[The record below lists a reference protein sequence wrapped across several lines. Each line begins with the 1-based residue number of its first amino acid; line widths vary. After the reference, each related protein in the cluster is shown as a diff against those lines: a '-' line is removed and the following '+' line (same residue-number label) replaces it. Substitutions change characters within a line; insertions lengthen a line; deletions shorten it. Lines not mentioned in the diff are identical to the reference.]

1 MKTGRAPSSSS
12 SRGIALVIVMI
23 VLTVLTVLAGGFAF
37 SMKVETRLASNASR
51 EPAMDWLGRSG
62 VELARYV
69 LGMQALLTPGYDAL
83 NQKWA
88 GGSGE
93 TNEILA
99 AITLENNQLG
109 EGSYSIHMVDLDR
122 RININIASDE
132 LLQQA
137 LQTLGADPRE
147 AGGIVESIRDWID
160 EDDHPHLVGAESD
173 DYLSNPN
180 QGFMPYFA
188 KNGPIDDLTELL
200 LVRGVTPE
208 LFWGG
213 ANIGAAGAGLRA
225 SGGRAL
231 GWQQSVAPL
240 VGLTGVFTPISGP
253 TVNINTVSM
262 EVLLCIPGV
271 DPDVAAAIIQ
281 ARAGPDGVDGTEDD
295 MPFRNI
301 GELINVPG
309 VSRQMMTQFQ
319 RLFNVRST
327 TFEVRVEAQIGGVRR
342 VYVAL
347 LRRVNN
353 RDIQILH
360 MHPE

>member
-1 MKTGRAPSSSS
+1 MKTRSALSASR
-12 SRGIALVIVMI
+12 RGIALVIVMI

-37 SMKVETRLASNASR
+37 SMKVETRLASNGSR

-69 LGMQALLTPGYDAL
+69 LSMQALLTPGYDAL

-93 TNEILA
+93 TNEVLA
-99 AITLENNQLG
+99 AIMLENNQLG
-109 EGSYSIHMVDLDR
+109 EGKYSIHIVDLDR

-137 LQTLGADPRE
+137 LQTMGADPRE
-147 AGGIVESIRDWID
+147 AGGIVEGVRDWID

-173 DYLSNPN
+173 DYLSTPNP
-180 QGFMPYFA
+180 GFMPYFA
-188 KNGPIDDLTELL
+188 KNGPIDDMTELL

-213 ANIGAAGAGLRA
+213 AHVGAASVGLRA
-225 SGGRAL
+225 FSGRAQ
-231 GWQQSVAPL
+231 GGQQQVASA
-240 VGLTGVFTPISGP
+240 VGLVDIFTPISGP

-281 ARAGPDGVDGTEDD
+281 ARAGPDGVDGSDDD

-309 VSRQMMTQFQ
+309 VSRQMITQFQ

-327 TFEVRVEAQIGGVRR
+327 TFEVRVEAQIGEARR
-342 VYVAL
+342 VYIAL